1 MGLEITACTVQLRQI
16 LDKSTKR
23 QKNLAASSKESG
35 AKTTFGVKAE
45 PGACH
50 LLSTPP
56 EGWAKHPSH
65 HALMGYK
72 KQVCTSLVS

>member
-1 MGLEITACTVQLRQI
+1 MGLEITACTVQLGQI

-45 PGACH
+45 P
-50 LLSTPP
+50 
-56 EGWAKHPSH
+56 
-65 HALMGYK
+65 
-72 KQVCTSLVS
+72 